1 MTNGQFAVIVQEAGQ
16 KPSLAVVGNGATV
29 ASALRMKKLDPQ
41 KHEGSITLNSK
52 KAKLTDRVK
61 QGDLLAITPNTAG
74 GR

>member
-16 KPSLAVVGNGATV
+16 TPSLAIVGNGATV
-29 ASALRMKKLDPQ
+29 ASALRFKKLKPEDYAG
-41 KHEGSITLNSK
+41 KVTRNNK
-52 KAKLTDRVK
+52 AAKLTDRVS